1 MPKFGYSIAAKVL
14 EKEENNVVKGSL
26 REVRISP
33 KDSIEIARWLKGLS
47 LVDARERLQAVIE
60 KKISVPYKR
69 HNKKVPHRKDLL
81 KYYAGRYPVK
91 AASKVLSLVQSM
103 ISEAENRNLD
113 VEKLRIIHASAY
125 GGRKIKRYMPRAFGR
140 ASPRFSTLTHFELV
154 AKEVS

>member
-1 MPKFGYSIAAKVL
+1 MPKFGYSTAAEAL
-14 EKEENNVVKGSL
+14 GKEENIVKGSL

-33 KDSIEIARWLKGLS
+33 KDSVEIAKWLKGLS
-47 LVDARERLQAVIE
+47 LAEARERLQGVIE
-60 KKISVPYKR
+60 KRIAVPYKR
-69 HNKKVPHRKDLL
+69 HNKKVPHRRGLL

-113 VEKLRIIHASAY
+113 IEKLRIVHASAY

-140 ASPRFSTLTHFELV
+140 ASPKFSTLTHFELV